1 MAHCLPGAVAD
12 VADNDDEYRTTV
24 RELSD
29 RLVDLQGSIR
39 VLNAVRW
46 DDEIEAAFFAA
57 GCREQP
63 PVTVATYEANPLGF
77 DPDKLVADFQDLAH
91 TISSRLGR
99 INPAAVLLL
108 RRCDEYTETVRM
120 LDARGTPEFTRLAR
134 QLYGAT
140 TDAFHVGGP
149 NLVDLS
155 TMLDDALDQID
166 LSELLEADERDTPA
180 VDAVDILQARLDR
193 TFDDPDVPVHVQL
206 ADELVAD
213 AAAGSDYIK
222 LRSNAV
228 FSQRDLRLLEAH
240 EGWVHVGTT
249 MNGRLQPWC
258 TFLSK
263 GPPSTTITQEGLA
276 VLVEITSFRSH
287 PARLRRV
294 NDRVHAVNLAEDGAT
309 FLDVFE
315 FFRTRGLDEHDCY
328 ALTARVFR
336 GSLPTEGPFPKDL
349 AYSRGFVSIYNFLRV
364 AVRKGRIDR
373 IPLLFCGKTTLE
385 NVGLLGA
392 LWDEGMLVPPR
403 FLPPQFE
410 DFHGLAAWLAY
421 SNFFNQLEIEQLEAD
436 YATLLVS

>member
-1 MAHCLPGAVAD
+1 MS
-12 VADNDDEYRTTV
+12 DNTDEYLTTI

-29 RLVDLQGSIR
+29 RIVDAQGSIR

-46 DDEIEAAFFAA
+46 DDDVEEAFFAA

-63 PVTVATYEANPLGF
+63 QVTAATYGSNPLGF
-77 DPDKLVADFQDLAH
+77 DPEKLVTTFEDIEQDVVA
-91 TISSRLGR
+91 RLGR
-99 INPAAVLLL
+99 TNPAAMLMS
-108 RRCDEYTETVRM
+108 RRCVEYAATVRM
-120 LDARGTPEFTRLAR
+120 LEARGTPEFGRIAR

-155 TMLDDALDQID
+155 TLLDEALDQID
-166 LSELLEADERDTPA
+166 LSELLEADERSITA
-180 VDAVDILQARLDR
+180 ADAVGILQDRLDLV
-193 TFDDPDVPVHVQL
+193 FDDPATRVHVQL
-206 ADELVAD
+206 ADGLVAD

-222 LRSNAV
+222 LRSRAM
-228 FSQRDLRLLEAH
+228 FSERDLRLLEGH

-249 MNGRLQPWC
+249 LNGRLQPWC
-258 TFLSK
+258 TFLAK

-294 NDRVHAVNLAEDGAT
+294 NDRVRAVHLAEQGGT

-315 FFRTRGLDEHDCY
+315 FFRTRGLDEHECY
-328 ALTARVFR
+328 VSAMRVFR

-349 AYSRGFVSIYNFLRV
+349 AYSRGFVSNYNFLRV
-364 AVRKGRIDR
+364 AVRQGRIDR
-373 IPLLFCGKTTLE
+373 IPLLFCGKATLE

-392 LWDEGMLVPPR
+392 LADEGIIVPPR
-403 FLPPQFE
+403 YLPPQFE
-410 DFHGLAAWLAY
+410 DFHGLAAWMVY
-421 SNFFNQLEIEQLEAD
+421 SNFFNQLEIDQLEAD
-436 YATLLVS
+436 YATLL